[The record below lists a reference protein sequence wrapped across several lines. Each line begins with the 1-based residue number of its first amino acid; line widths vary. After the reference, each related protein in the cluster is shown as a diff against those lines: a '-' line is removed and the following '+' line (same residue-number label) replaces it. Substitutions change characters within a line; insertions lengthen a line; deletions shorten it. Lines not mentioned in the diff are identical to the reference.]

1 MAPTVLSAILFS
13 PRGGSAHA
21 ARALSRGL
29 RQRGWEVRLV
39 AGSQSDLLGDGDA
52 KEFYGEETYAVRFD
66 AALASSQ
73 PMRYEGAT
81 GTAPMHPSYEDRPGA
96 PDKVFA
102 GLDDSDYERQVR
114 AWERALQDAGA
125 ESADVLHLH
134 HLTPL
139 NEAAARVAPDV
150 PVVGQLHGT
159 ELLMLERIA
168 AGAPPEWEHAAEW
181 AERMR
186 HWACRCERLIVAPAG
201 APRAVRQLGVPRERI
216 VVLPNGVDTRLFSPH
231 EVDRVKL
238 WQRVLIEEPRGW
250 LPDQDP
256 GSTRYTPDQVEQLTR
271 STVFVYA
278 GRFTAVK
285 RLDRLIAAFGRASE
299 RARCPC
305 SLVLV
310 GGSPGEWEGEHPAAL
325 AVGLGLENVFLAG
338 WHHQEELPKL
348 FAASDVM
355 VLASER
361 EQFGQVL
368 VEAMACGLPVI
379 APRLFG
385 PGMIVDDGRTGW
397 LTEPD
402 EEDALVEAIV
412 EAAEDP
418 EERARRGAAARQAAC
433 ERFSWQEICDEF
445 ARVLEASMH
454 FLHRA

>member
-1 MAPTVLSAILFS
+1 MPPTVLSGILFS

-29 RQRGWEVRLV
+29 RERGWEVRLV
-39 AGSQSDLLGDGDA
+39 AGSQSRGRGDSDA
-52 KEFYGEETYAVRFD
+52 KEFYGEETYAVSFD
-66 AALASSQ
+66 EALASSE
-73 PMRYEGAT
+73 PLGYEGAT

-102 GLDDSDYERQVR
+102 VLDDADYERQVR
-114 AWERALQDAGA
+114 AWARALRDAEA

-168 AGAPPEWEHAAEW
+168 AGAPPEWKYAEEW

-186 HWACRCERLIVAPAG
+186 DWACRCERLIVAPAG
-201 APRAVRQLGVPRERI
+201 APRAVRQLSVPRERI
-216 VVLPNGVDTRLFSPH
+216 VVLPNGVDIRLFFPH
-231 EVDRVKL
+231 EVDRGKI
-238 WQRVLIEEPRGW
+238 WQRVLAEEPRGW

-256 GSTRYTPDQVEQLTR
+256 GSAHYPPDQVEQLTR

-278 GRFTAVK
+278 GRFTEVK

-299 RARCPC
+299 RSSCPC

-310 GGSPGEWEGEHPAAL
+310 GGSPGEWEGEHPAEL
-325 AVGLGLENVFLAG
+325 AARLGLENVFLAG
-338 WHHQEELPKL
+338 WYHQEELPDL

-368 VEAMACGLPVI
+368 VEFMACGLPVI

-385 PGMIVDDGRTGW
+385 PGMIVENGRSGW

-402 EEDALVEAIV
+402 EEDALEQAIV
-412 EAAEDP
+412 EAADDP
-418 EERARRGAAARQAAC
+418 QERARRGAASLEVARV
-433 ERFSWQEICDEF
+433 RFSWQEICGEL
-445 ARVLEASMH
+445 ATVLEGAMR
-454 FLHRA
+454 FLPRA